1 MNTVLWL
8 LQIFLAL
15 NFLAVGVL
23 HFIVPPGLPE
33 PISWMYDLSPAL
45 HWISG
50 TAEILAAFGLILPGL
65 TKIKP
70 NLTPLAAAGLVVIM
84 LGAVVW
90 HIGRGEFINIGP
102 NLLLAALAAFVAYG
116 RWVLHPLPGRS
127 EPGPT

>member
-15 NFLAVGVL
+15 IFLVVGVM

-33 PISWMYDLSPAL
+33 PISWMYDLSPTL

-65 TKIKP
+65 TRIKP
-70 NLTPLAAAGLVVIM
+70 NLTPLAAAGLVVVM

-90 HIGRGEFINIGP
+90 HIGRGEFINIGS

-116 RWVLHPLPGRS
+116 RWVRHPLPGGS
-127 EPGPT
+127 EPDPM

>member
-1 MNTVLWL
+1 MNAVLWL
-8 LQIFLAL
+8 LQIFLAF

-65 TKIKP
+65 TRNKP

-90 HIGRGEFINIGP
+90 HIGRGEFINIGL

-116 RWVLHPLPGRS
+116 RWVPHPLPGRS
-127 EPGPT
+127 EPGPM